1 MSRGPRITAGLALVL
16 ALISGTMAPV
26 IQTSVATAVGLQV
39 AAVHT
44 IRLSVSPSVTIQHR
58 LGVAIAVL
66 TTPRSDGRITFWIG
80 SLAQP
85 VYTCIPAR
93 GRCVMPWTAATISTV
108 IIRARWSGDRYFG
121 AAQTRARVR
130 VRAAR
135 FTETGVLGGV
145 SIGPLTRVVPTPHLS
160 SLSGVHP
167 AGRLTSFTSRDPQYR
182 CLRGHAIP
190 LYTAPQYPDDLL
202 AIAPAAHGC
211 QGGAWLLPDSPV
223 VRGITP
229 GTGPVGTLVALRG
242 RFPRMRPPTGVATI
256 LGASTGAPNGLIER
270 WTSSRVQVA
279 IPPPLGVRVYGLR
292 LGWYDR
298 LTGAFVHAV
307 AIPRFRVTSAVLP
320 PIIPSTT
327 RVLHASDLQHM
338 VVPANHPLDPS
349 APVLSLT
356 FAAPDAAV
364 RSLRPGDVI
373 ATGITPETPLG
384 LLRRVVSV
392 APGSTPGTLT
402 VQTRQATIAEAIR
415 QGTLDVAPA
424 LSQAST
430 LAVVPLAPGVQVSS
444 YAPGAGSGL
453 TPHVLLPTGARDG
466 DAAYPFCD
474 KLSLDV
480 LAAFKGKERDGSA
493 EHGTP
498 IDEPADGN
506 GTDPA
511 TPSAP
516 MATPQVNATPPPQ
529 QTLIAAEKTASA
541 AHLPVSPIPAGGA
554 TPAPAATVEH
564 SHGARLEAHVTV
576 CGDMQPRLRIDVAQ
590 LWPAPQILTTFHMHA
605 RQFGSLRIFGGVS
618 AQFSGQ
624 RTLFEH
630 EFAPKVITVGSVPF
644 VIQPTLLFTLGADGK
659 VSAGFEFKTSETLSM
674 DAGVSCDNGDCHQTA
689 FRHGHTIGHGPL
701 HLTSDNAVDAWVEP
715 GIKLRI
721 DGIAIPSIGVRGT
734 VKFEVQPGETPWWKF
749 VGTIGFTVSIRFEVI
764 FAEGQFDLTVQLK
777 EFTWAEAR
785 GGKPAEGTLTPTPS
799 LSPATNTPVGLATPT
814 SRPSGPQATVTLTP
828 IPQFSPIPSVPN
840 PLLATH
846 PFPGNP
852 FDAELDSVTG
862 EVLVTHREGPFLS
875 VVQAATG
882 TTLRTVT
889 VGPVPPGFRTFTVTF
904 APQQGVIAV
913 TLLPS
918 FDPTQALKR
927 NSGYLALL
935 DPTTLNVRR
944 LVQLPFVPGSNVLV
958 DSSHGRLYLGG
969 MRGVDVI
976 LASINLPDGGMR
988 YITTVGS
995 GSPFSFLNLDF
1006 DPASDRLVDT
1016 FSTSTQPAELRE
1028 ASTGRRLRALP
1039 VDGGT
1044 FALPGTGHLLVFAP
1058 HAVALV
1064 AFADGRVLAQ
1074 TTVPG
1079 ATALDSS
1086 IAIDDPAAG
1095 VVVVGES
1102 AAFSAYDGELIV
1114 IDRTTGRVLH
1124 ILPHAPVSDLAVD
1137 PIGGRVMLFA
1147 APLPTSASEITR
1159 CILTVLDPV
1168 TGRRGGTAIY
1178 GPVQY
1183 GVCGPGSLVAL
1194 PSARR
1199 LLIFS
1204 LGREAPRPDH
1214 YLVPVAP
1221 GQVLLF
1227 DLDRLEHLTTDR
1239 LYSL

>member
-1 MSRGPRITAGLALVL
+1 MSRGPRITVGLALVL

-93 GRCVMPWTAATISTV
+93 GRCVMPWTAATTSTV

-167 AGRLTSFTSRDPQYR
+167 AGRLTSFASRDPQYR

-256 LGASTGAPNGLIER
+256 LGASVGAPNGLIER

-292 LGWYDR
+292 LDWYDR
-298 LTGAFVHAV
+298 LTGSFVHAV

-327 RVLHASDLQHM
+327 RVLHASDLQHL

-349 APVLSLT
+349 APVLPLT

-384 LLRRVVSV
+384 LLRRVVLV
-392 APGSTPGTLT
+392 APGSAPGTLT

-430 LAVVPLAPGVQVSS
+430 LAVVPLAPGVQVTS

-474 KLSLDV
+474 ELSLDV

-605 RQFGSLRIFGGVS
+605 RQFGSLRIFGGVY
-618 AQFSGQ
+618 AEFSGQ

-644 VIQPTLLFTLGADGK
+644 VIQPTLLFTLGVDGK
-659 VSAGFEFKTSETLSM
+659 VSAGFEFKTTETLRM
-674 DAGVSCDNGDCHQTA
+674 DVGVSCDNGDCHQTA

-715 GIKLRI
+715 GIELRI
-721 DGIAIPSIGVRGT
+721 DGIAIPSTGVRGT

-785 GGKPAEGTLTPTPS
+785 GGKPAEGTLTPPS
-799 LSPATNTPVGLATPT
+799 TSLPT
-814 SRPSGPQATVTLTP
+814 SSPSSGAWIETGSMSIARENPPA
-828 IPQFSPIPSVPN
+828 
-840 PLLATH
+840 PLLLDGKVLVIGGCECTK
-846 PFPGNP
+846 
-852 FDAELDSVTG
+852 AELYDPSTG
-862 EVLVTHREGPFLS
+862 KW
-875 VVQAATG
+875 ATTG
-882 TTLRTVT
+882 SM
-889 VGPVPPGFRTFTVTF
+889 
-904 APQQGVIAV
+904 I
-913 TLLPS
+913 
-918 FDPTQALKR
+918 
-927 NSGYLALL
+927 
-935 DPTTLNVRR
+935 VRR
-944 LVQLPFVPGSNVLV
+944 
-958 DSSHGRLYLGG
+958 
-969 MRGVDVI
+969 
-976 LASINLPDGGMR
+976 DGGFTATR
-988 YITTVGS
+988 
-995 GSPFSFLNLDF
+995 LN
-1006 DPASDRLVDT
+1006 
-1016 FSTSTQPAELRE
+1016 
-1028 ASTGRRLRALP
+1028 
-1039 VDGGT
+1039 
-1044 FALPGTGHLLVFAP
+1044 
-1058 HAVALV
+1058 
-1064 AFADGRVLAQ
+1064 DGRVLVAGGATYFSTTANPDIHTKETSAAELYNPRTGTWSLTGPMTTPRASHTATLLLNGKVLVVGGCGHREIVCFNQFASGNEGIPGIGVMNDTTEIYDPGTGKWTSSGPLIAAREFHTATLLPDGKVLVAGGLGRGPSPSPNSAISQ
-1074 TTVPG
+1074 TTVLSSTELYDPS
-1079 ATALDSS
+1079 TAKWV
-1086 IAIDDPAAG
+1086 AAASLQ
-1095 VVVVGES
+1095 VGKGRFDHT
-1102 AAFSAYDGELIV
+1102 AVALHD
-1114 IDRTTGRVLH
+1114 GRVL
-1124 ILPHAPVSDLAVD
+1124 V
-1137 PIGGRVMLFA
+1137 IGGLSDIAGCPCEVTQSEVYG
-1147 APLPTSASEITR
+1147 PTTNTWTS
-1159 CILTVLDPV
+1159 
-1168 TGRRGGTAIY
+1168 TGALGSFDKSLLQFLRYRGNAVGTATLLRSGHVLVVGGCCPDY
-1178 GPVQY
+1178 ANDTNAAELYDPSTGAWAAVP
-1183 GVCGPGSLVAL
+1183 SLPNAL
-1194 PSARR
+1194 ADHAAV
-1199 LLIFS
+1199 LL
-1204 LGREAPRPDH
+1204 AD
-1214 YLVPVAP
+1214 
-1221 GQVLLF
+1221 GQVLVVGGCLGPYPCNSTK
-1227 DLDRLEHLTTDR
+1227 RAE
-1239 LYSL
+1239 LYRGRE